1 MPKILLKEKD
11 ALTYS
16 LNTIILI
23 LPIYVLFIFKIIS
36 TLRENEIVVATIFLT
51 TL

>member
-1 MPKILLKEKD
+1 MK
-11 ALTYS
+11 
-16 LNTIILI
+16 IILTSVYNSDRWRFEWSRNVRNFNLCNI
-23 LPIYVLFIFKIIS
+23 EEYIH